1 MTTARSK
8 LLRLFS
14 QLNEE
19 ATELR
24 FGQLVANLA
33 TLARGANVEAI
44 WDAEDDP
51 LRRPGPSRSH
61 ADSQRPRRLARRRSI
76 DANHGSATA

>member
-44 WDAEDDP
+44 WDAEDDG
-51 LRRPGPSRSH
+51 L
-61 ADSQRPRRLARRRSI
+61 AAAARRLLVHYRQSKESVA
-76 DANHGSATA
+76 